1 MSLSAQ
7 DTKTALAAVEKA
19 LGAENVKSLQYSGT
33 GFNASLGQAVNPASA
48 WPKFDLRA
56 YTRTIN
62 FAEASSK
69 EEFTR
74 VQGSNPWRGGGG
86 TPLFG
91 EQKGNAQVNGN
102 FAWNMAGTIAVP
114 QFSAALDE
122 RKLQIW
128 LTPQGFIQAAK
139 RGNGCAVRFDCEAKI
154 LKRTEGG
161 KPVTVIAAGI
171 GNFTLEAFL
180 DDQNMITKIE
190 TKFPNPVLGDM
201 PLVTTFGPYKDYS
214 GVKFPTKISQTEGGY
229 PVFELNVT
237 EVKVNPAAPLP
248 VPDNVKTAE
257 TPRMDVSVQLL
268 SDGVWY
274 LTGGTHHSLVVEFKD
289 YMAIIEGPLDE
300 ARSLAVMAEAKR
312 LVINKPIKYLINTHH
327 HFDHLGGVRTYVAE
341 GATVVTNASNKAYY
355 DKVFAMKDTLVP
367 DKLSKTPKVPT
378 YVLVTDKYVL
388 TDGTQKI
395 ELYPMK
401 DDNHAEGM
409 LLAYLPSGKILVEAD
424 EWNPPAADAAP
435 PANPPLS
442 SINLY
447 ENIQRLK
454 LDVAKFAP
462 IHGRLVT
469 MADFLK
475 FLGKS
480 KT

>member
-139 RGNGCAVRFDCEAKI
+139 RGNGCAVRFD
-154 LKRTEGG
+154 
-161 KPVTVIAAGI
+161 
-171 GNFTLEAFL
+171 
-180 DDQNMITKIE
+180 
-190 TKFPNPVLGDM
+190 
-201 PLVTTFGPYKDYS
+201 
-214 GVKFPTKISQTEGGY
+214 
-229 PVFELNVT
+229 
-237 EVKVNPAAPLP
+237 
-248 VPDNVKTAE
+248 
-257 TPRMDVSVQLL
+257 
-268 SDGVWY
+268 
-274 LTGGTHHSLVVEFKD
+274 
-289 YMAIIEGPLDE
+289 
-300 ARSLAVMAEAKR
+300 
-312 LVINKPIKYLINTHH
+312 
-327 HFDHLGGVRTYVAE
+327 
-341 GATVVTNASNKAYY
+341 
-355 DKVFAMKDTLVP
+355 
-367 DKLSKTPKVPT
+367 
-378 YVLVTDKYVL
+378 
-388 TDGTQKI
+388 
-395 ELYPMK
+395 
-401 DDNHAEGM
+401 
-409 LLAYLPSGKILVEAD
+409 
-424 EWNPPAADAAP
+424 
-435 PANPPLS
+435 
-442 SINLY
+442 
-447 ENIQRLK
+447 
-454 LDVAKFAP
+454 
-462 IHGRLVT
+462 
-469 MADFLK
+469 
-475 FLGKS
+475 
-480 KT
+480 